1 MITITRPGRER
12 FRGPY
17 FQGMRPLVLAGLLL
31 LAACSAA
38 PAFNGVVLDP
48 PEPAPPLRLADSAG
62 TRFDLAAE
70 TGKVALVFFGYT
82 HCPDVCPTTLVDWRH
97 VADSL
102 GSQAATVRFV
112 FVSVDPD
119 RDTPAVAQRYAARFS
134 PAFLG
139 LYGIGLFCVHN
150 KELISPLVQA
160 YLPITFATIGL
171 IMVLKAFTER
181 KSTVMSWFLVVMN
194 HFWIA
199 LAVSFNEQFTFNQVY

>member
-1 MITITRPGRER
+1 MITITRPGREM

-48 PEPAPPLRLADSAG
+48 PDPAPPLRLADSAG
-62 TRFDLAAE
+62 TRFDLGAE

-102 GSQAATVRFV
+102 GSQAAKVRFV

-139 LYGIGLFCVHN
+139 LTGTSAQIDSIKSAWKIASYRDGVPTDTTTYTVSHPSQVFVIDRQGRLRLMHRQGLT
-150 KELISPLVQA
+150 PAQ
-160 YLPITFATIGL
+160 ITADI
-171 IMVLKAFTER
+171 KA
-181 KSTVMSWFLVVMN
+181 L
-194 HFWIA
+194 
-199 LAVSFNEQFTFNQVY
+199 L